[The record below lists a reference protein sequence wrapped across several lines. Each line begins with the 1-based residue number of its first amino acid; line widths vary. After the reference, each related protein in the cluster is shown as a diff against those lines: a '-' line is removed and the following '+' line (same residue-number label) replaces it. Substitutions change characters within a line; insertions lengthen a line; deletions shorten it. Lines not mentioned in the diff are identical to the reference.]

1 MSNEAVI
8 VDVVRTASGRGKPG
22 GALAGVQKFILLGDD
37 SQKDIDIYSSIV
49 EHFPQNVYCV
59 YIRRVGTPEKP
70 HVLLKQ
76 QTIEKKGVLFC
87 YFSHSEEAI
96 LHSKK
101 IGLIK

>member
-1 MSNEAVI
+1 M
-8 VDVVRTASGRGKPG
+8 
-22 GALAGVQKFILLGDD
+22 QKFVLLGDD

-59 YIRRVGTPEKP
+59 YIRRVGTPKKEN
-70 HVLLKQ
+70 VLLKQ
-76 QTIEKKGVLFC
+76 KIIENKGIFFC

-101 IGLIK
+101 IGLIE